1 MKVYNV
7 EVLFTAEKK
16 MQVLAKNEEEAK
28 AKVRKIYATTNLLD
42 VHPGSMILEDP
53 LVYEADDIDPIMLC
67 PESCSECLLDE
78 LGLCNKKH
86 LESQEN

>member
-28 AKVRKIYATTNLLD
+28 AKVQNIYATTNLLD

-53 LVYEADDIDPIMLC
+53 FVYEADDIDPMILC
-67 PESCSECLLDE
+67 TESCVECLIDE
-78 LGLCNKKH
+78 LGFCSKKQPV
-86 LESQEN
+86 SKKS

>member
-28 AKVRKIYATTNLLD
+28 AKVRNIYAMTNLLD
-42 VHPGSMILEDP
+42 VHPGSMVLEDP
-53 LVYEADDIDPIMLC
+53 LVYEADDIDPMILC
-67 PESCSECLLDE
+67 PESCAECLLDE
-78 LGLCNKKH
+78 LGFCNKKQK
-86 LESQEN
+86 ESKKN